1 MKERHTT
8 IIYLVKNEVTQLDK
22 QNQTYAKVFDFIR
35 EKMVKPAL
43 NLMNKSII
51 GWQQKEFLSNKLI
64 FEFLFE
70 VLTRLNSTRGR
81 LQECEKYEELTSIS
95 SFVYQKS
102 FESLFGFKLD
112 CKSKYKSEEIFYLLF
127 L

>member
-8 IIYLVKNEVTQLDK
+8 IIYLIKSEVIRLDK
-22 QNQTYAKVFDFIR
+22 QNQTYDKVFDFIG
-35 EKMVKPAL
+35 EEMAKPAL
-43 NLMNKSII
+43 NLKNKSII

-64 FEFLFE
+64 FEFPFE
-70 VLTRLNSTRGR
+70 VLMRLNSTRGR
-81 LQECEKYEELTSIS
+81 LLACKNYEELTSIS

-102 FESLFGFKLD
+102 FESLFRFKLD
-112 CKSKYKSEEIFYLLF
+112 CKSKYKSKEIFYLLF